1 MDGAAQDAAAR
12 VAAAVTDDLEY
23 GERLTAWRAA
33 LQQEF
38 PDWQCWHVHL
48 YVSGTDL
55 WCARPA
61 GSQDASRNVY
71 GDSAEQLAD
80 QIRAVITGAAP

>member
-1 MDGAAQDAAAR
+1 MGRAAQDAAAR

-23 GERLTAWRAA
+23 GERLSAWRGA
-33 LQQEF
+33 LREEF
-38 PDWQCWHVHL
+38 PDWQCWNVRL

-71 GDSAEQLAD
+71 GDSAEQLAGR
-80 QIRAVITGAAP
+80 ISAVITGVAP